1 MLKLDD
7 RDFAILRV
15 LGKEGRLSKTELAKR
30 VNLSA
35 SPCWERLKRLED
47 AGIIRGY
54 HADIELKKITPH
66 VVVFVVV
73 ELENHRA
80 ENFQIFEQALD
91 RCDEVTACWALG
103 GGFDYLMQVIAGD
116 IDSFQRFMDRLLE
129 RPLGLKRYFSYIV
142 TKPVKTGSQL
152 PFDTILSAAD
162 QVE

>member
-103 GGFDYLMQVIAGD
+103 GGFDYLMQVVAGD
-116 IDSFQRFMDRLLE
+116 SGGCRSSGPANSIARVSVHCPEDRDGFAH
-129 RPLGLKRYFSYIV
+129 PGLDH
-142 TKPVKTGSQL
+142 TDCNP
-152 PFDTILSAAD
+152 D
-162 QVE
+162 QCFGG